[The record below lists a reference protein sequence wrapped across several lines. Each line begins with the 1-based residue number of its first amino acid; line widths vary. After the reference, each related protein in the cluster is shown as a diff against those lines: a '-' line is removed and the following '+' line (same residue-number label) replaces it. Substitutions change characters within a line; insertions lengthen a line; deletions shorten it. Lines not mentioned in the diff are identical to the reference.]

1 MGRLGRLAAALGSTL
16 ALAGMAGQAQ
26 AAATS
31 LAPHAEA
38 VRLTGPTSWAL
49 MILGFG
55 LLGAALRT
63 CRRAA

>member
-26 AAATS
+26 AATW
-31 LAPHAEA
+31 LAPHAQA
-38 VRLTGPTSWAL
+38 VQLTGPMNWAL

-63 CRRAA
+63 RRTA